1 MEKMYYYKFY
11 NPIILLPKKEIQ
23 VKELMKKVYLNLEK
37 VLSFGTISLIF
48 ILFFLYFFL
57 PYPAWSQTNLPDVET
72 IVKKLDAL
80 FRADS
85 SYANMEMTIVTPHW
99 TRTLKMEAW
108 TKGLD
113 KTFIRILA
121 PAKEKG
127 VATLRLGTEMWN
139 YLPRVNKVIKI
150 PPSMM
155 MSSWMGSDF
164 TNDDLVKEY
173 TFFDDYTYGYTEV
186 ENPDPN
192 YLYLQFIP
200 KEGRPIVWGKVITAL
215 RRSDYLPVWQKYY
228 DEQGK
233 LMRIIEFKEIKEFD
247 GRQIPSIMELIPQ
260 NKQGHKTIIKYIDID
275 YNPPLSE
282 EIFSLRNLRSQ
293 R

>member
-1 MEKMYYYKFY
+1 VKQCSRNFFRSGSGFLRL
-11 NPIILLPKKEIQ
+11 NSLLMLLVFFTISS
-23 VKELMKKVYLNLEK
+23 LNL
-37 VLSFGTISLIF
+37 SLAQSS
-48 ILFFLYFFL
+48 L
-57 PYPAWSQTNLPDVET
+57 PEVKT
-72 IVKKLDAL
+72 IVKKLDEL

-85 SYANMEMTIVTPHW
+85 SYAQLEMTIVTPHW
-99 TRTLKMEAW
+99 TRTLKMNAW

-127 VATLRLGTEMWN
+127 VATLRIGTEMWN

-173 TFFDDYTYGYTEV
+173 TFFDDYSYEYTEV
-186 ENPDPN
+186 ANPQPEL
-192 YLYLQFIP
+192 LYIKFTP
-200 KEGRPIVWGKVITAL
+200 KEGRPIVWGYVITAI
-215 RRSDYLPVWQKYY
+215 RHRDYLPVWQKYY
-228 DEQGK
+228 DEKGK
-233 LMRIIEFKEIKEFD
+233 LKRVMEFKEIKEFD
-247 GRQIPSIMELIPQ
+247 GRKIPSVLELIPQ
-260 NKQGHKTIIKYIDID
+260 NKEGHKTIIRYLDLD
-275 YNPPLSE
+275 FNPSLSD

>member
-1 MEKMYYYKFY
+1 MKEPRKKLYLNPEKMRASWPF
-11 NPIILLPKKEIQ
+11 ILLLP
-23 VKELMKKVYLNLEK
+23 
-37 VLSFGTISLIF
+37 LSSL
-48 ILFFLYFFL
+48 LFFSPCF
-57 PYPAWSQTNLPDVET
+57 PRSQTSLPDVET

-85 SYANMEMTIVTPHW
+85 SFAQLEMTIVTPQW

-127 VATLRLGTEMWN
+127 VATLRLRTEMWN

-173 TFFDDYTYGYTEV
+173 TFLEDYTYGYTEV
-186 ENPDPN
+186 ENPNPD

-200 KEGRPIVWGKVITAL
+200 REGRPIVWGKVIAAI
-215 RRSDYLPVWQKYY
+215 RRTDYLPVWQRYY
-228 DEQGK
+228 DEKGA
-233 LMRIIEFKEIKEFD
+233 LMRVMEFKEIKEFD
-247 GRQIPSIMELIPQ
+247 NRQIPSVMELVPQ
-260 NKQGHKTIIKYIDID
+260 NKEGHKTVIKYLDLD
-275 YNPPLSE
+275 YNPPLSD
-282 EIFSLRNLRSQ
+282 EIFSLRHLRSPG
-293 R
+293 